1 MAAAAAAAAK
11 ICAIGIKVKQSKWQM
26 DQRRRRGREA
36 IKRQSNESVTRA
48 SEIRR

>member
-1 MAAAAAAAAK
+1 MAAAAN
-11 ICAIGIKVKQSKWQM
+11 ICTIGIKVKQSKWQM
-26 DQRRRRGREA
+26 DQRRRREGGA

>member
-1 MAAAAAAAAK
+1 MAAAAAEK